1 VNKRTIAMP
10 VARRLYLISIFAL
23 TLTGFGQM
31 PIFKRYYIA
40 DIPGLGWLAQY
51 YVTHYAHYLFS
62 VLFLAVISYFAVVF
76 IGMKKNRPA
85 LKTSDIARIICV
97 AGLAVTGILL
107 AVKNLDGVYWHFGLI
122 TWLDLI
128 HLGFVMG
135 VLVVGLVAWRVNKK
149 EKSLGHTLTAHIK
162 PMFTGWEE
170 VADPVG
176 HKWEE
181 KKLPQ

>member
-1 VNKRTIAMP
+1 MNKSAIAMP

-23 TLTGFGQM
+23 TLTGFAQM

-62 VLFLAVISYFAVVF
+62 LLFLGVIAYFVVVF
-76 IGMKKNRPA
+76 IGTKKYRPT
-85 LKTSDIARIICV
+85 LRKSDIARIICV

-107 AVKNLDGVYWHFGLI
+107 AVKNLEGVYWPFGLI

-135 VLVVGLVAWRVNKK
+135 VLIVGLVARRINKK
-149 EKSLGHTLTAHIK
+149 IISK
-162 PMFTGWEE
+162 
-170 VADPVG
+170 
-176 HKWEE
+176 
-181 KKLPQ
+181 